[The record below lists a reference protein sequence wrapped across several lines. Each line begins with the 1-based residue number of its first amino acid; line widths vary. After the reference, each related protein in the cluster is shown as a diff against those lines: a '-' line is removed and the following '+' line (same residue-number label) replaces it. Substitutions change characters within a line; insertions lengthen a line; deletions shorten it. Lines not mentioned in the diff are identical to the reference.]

1 MFASFEKEVPMTI
14 FSWDGN
20 IDTIMKPID
29 RKSAYVLKKV
39 NENFK
44 ITALIPFTAI
54 AK

>member
-1 MFASFEKEVPMTI
+1 MNYTLFLKDS
-14 FSWDGN
+14 
-20 IDTIMKPID
+20 TIMKPID